1 VILPAPPRRV
11 YLAGAIEH
19 APDGGSEWRAR
30 MSQFLL
36 QALGLEVFNPCV
48 EEHSLLNPD
57 EKHNFRA
64 WKNSDPERFR
74 RIVRRFVD
82 NDLAHLTRDTLFV
95 VCLWDEYAGR
105 GAGTAGELTVAYLLR
120 IPIYVVQGC
129 PMDSIPSWILAC
141 ASEIL
146 PDFSSLQ
153 DFLRHRYLRHGE
165 PPTAQPSG
173 FRA

>member
-1 VILPAPPRRV
+1 VILPAPPKRV

-19 APDGGSEWRAR
+19 APDGGREWRDL
-30 MSQFLL
+30 MSQFLV
-36 QALGLEVFNPCV
+36 QALGFDVFNPCV
-48 EEHSLLNPD
+48 EEHSLLKPD
-57 EKHNFRA
+57 EKHNFRT
-64 WKNSDPERFR
+64 WKKSDPERFR

-95 VCLWDEYAGR
+95 VCLWDEYANR

-120 IPIYVVQGC
+120 IPIYLVQGC
-129 PMDSIPSWILAC
+129 PMDSIPGWILAC

-153 DFLRHRYLRHGE
+153 DFLRRRYPRHE
-165 PPTAQPSG
+165 EASTAQASESG
-173 FRA
+173 A